1 MQTLFK
7 LLERGAHLPVRVQGP
22 IGLRHAEYPWL
33 KYNVLVAFVGGIG
46 VRKHLKH
53 HPKQASYCCPRGA
66 FSDLPFFCWDRACAV
81 PHGKP
86 KCS

>member
-7 LLERGAHLPVRVQGP
+7 LLERGAHVPVRVQGP

-46 VRKHLKH
+46 VRKHLKQS
-53 HPKQASYCCPRGA
+53 PKTGLVL
-66 FSDLPFFCWDRACAV
+66 LPKRSFQ
-81 PHGKP
+81 
-86 KCS
+86 